1 MWRFLFL
8 LITAFLLRGG
18 SSEYAGMPR
27 NLVLGT
33 ADGYTVGDVY
43 IFVESLRDALDQ
55 GDRHGGRSILA
66 PTDVVLIMRA
76 VHMREELIQYLRS
89 REVKVYSFDDESGAA
104 GSPSFPPGGISHDV
118 GTARAHNVQ
127 NSRFQVYADYLR
139 QYGHL
144 YARGSVL
151 ITDVTDVFF
160 QRHPFSFPLLA
171 PLVLF
176 MEDAK
181 CSEEFNADM
190 AHAVRHYC
198 RLMASSLALINK
210 TEPKGMDQGVHNF
223 LLHMGMLLTS
233 SMRSPL
239 GLKSPCLGDIS
250 QRSRTCPH
258 DEATSSSVEPAFMG
272 HGNSSSRPSS
282 PSSTRPL
289 GEAHPSAN
297 SSDAGCHCPPTPGDP
312 QPPRLLDN
320 YSGPL
325 LTAGLTPREP
335 PYFAEKEG
343 EGITDTD
350 IYAVAVEVGTR
361 FGEKRQAFRQ
371 ASMNGSA
378 DGEGWD
384 VVKGAGA
391 ACGQGRPTP
400 WGRIVNRRGHVYHVV
415 HQWDRHEYMVKYAL
429 SRWAGGGVG
438 ACGSSRHGTNLS
450 DPQPPM
456 SPEASPRKPG
466 QETGAEQRQGGEP
479 SMDSTSAAP
488 EAGCGNKPHD
498 VPGGSSEGIIA
509 LAWGHA
515 ASAGVLQL
523 FLRSL
528 RLTQS
533 DADVVVVMEGAYA
546 SDSALLALL
555 QAHNA
560 HVFAVPTRQ
569 MAIADDAYFAAVVS
583 LLTSGGLDASD
594 VVGRLAQS
602 WRRVMLADA
611 SEVVFQAKPCWDLVR
626 SSPPPGK
633 AAGDQNATNHQG
645 SATEGAH
652 QGLDLAVFLESHAR
666 SLDHCPFHK
675 KWVAFGPLVAG
686 IKARDAAG
694 ALGVPMGLGL
704 GGATSNNATTLTPL
718 ESLSSLLRCC
728 PLSTP
733 SLVLGSRAGI
743 ISYAARMAVTVRA
756 LSADRDARSPGGAFP
771 AFPPGVDPMTAGFPW
786 SSENGNAS
794 AFSAAS
800 SARLLDVPA
809 IGLRSLAHNLLLCPS
824 LRQPP
829 QLVDPGLTQQHVSDG
844 SGQASALLPP
854 PGLCGNPGM
863 GVASDPSRQPPPPL
877 LPFPILSC
885 SSTHGCWVHGRTQ
898 VAGSASGERARDA
911 NGGSAHPSQMP
922 STASPQSTPL
932 LVVSRDSAAVP
943 MVIRFRPLD
952 SDTEKFVRRTVKEQL
967 AWEGG
972 GVPWAVVQWCHFMST
987 TRAVLKVWLTH
998 AAAVEAGYVAEAGG
1012 MANGKKAANAEGK
1025 GAADVP
1031 LASDLTD
1038 ASHYEGPR
1046 VADLAGNTCLG
1057 SIACSNAGS
1066 VNGNGTSDTSGPLLP
1081 PGGLETRVSCQPPL
1095 ASLLEWP
1102 PLSFADVDVGADGL
1116 HENPHPE
1123 NVGRTH
1129 GAHPPPTHASTS
1141 RPAPTL
1147 MDVCRALM
1155 ALGAGPR
1162 HLFTCYAALVSPAT
1176 TWQQPPQAPRDPLWE
1191 LLLFAAAGCERPAAT
1206 ASIPAGQQGVSGASA
1221 GGSGQESPRLRHP
1234 SIQPPALPMIR
1245 LATLLH
1251 GQGYT
1256 REAAAVL
1263 RWATNC
1269 TPFVQGHLASDSP
1282 QSAEPGLASAAQLW
1296 SNLAT
1301 LEVSLGD
1308 LEAALASVRRALALL
1323 PGYPSALLNHATIL
1337 ARLKRHAEAVPA
1349 YRALVA
1355 GSPPGAT
1362 RTNALVGLGRSLE
1375 AAGSLEEAVN
1385 AYRVLLPNYMDNQAA
1400 VEASMAIAGND
1411 RTSGNPG
1418 AAPVSVGE
1426 TRDQEAEHYHDVARL
1441 LYKLGRMEEAE
1452 AVVRGGLARYPD
1464 HPQMLFLQASIL
1476 FELDRQVEA
1485 FGALDTCQMSP
1496 RCRDASG
1503 NLLLGTRCAMLS
1515 NAGRHGDAA
1524 SCFVKLVAAEPQNL
1538 QHRVSL
1544 AAAYVSKGDA
1554 YPALEALRSALR
1566 LAPAGISV
1574 HSGLGHLLAVLGRG
1588 AEATDA
1594 FNAAELLL
1602 AHRWRGMQAAI
1613 SLVVARSL
1621 ETAGANDLA
1630 EEDAALSRERPISP
1644 TRVSTEPRVVTDWE
1658 QQGQYPHAL
1667 VLSALLPPHC
1677 HLARNGEVGPG
1688 QVARLAGGCTVV
1700 TAHPP
1705 GSMYGSAWVQQ
1716 LVSGGAGPGSQTSS
1730 EQATSSGTGSPSSN
1744 VRAGCIC
1751 GTMPASSLDQNG
1763 GSNEDR
1769 SCAPCPCCS
1778 HPLPDAT
1785 LPPYGLEYPERRV
1798 VRVRVPGGARVLSFQ
1813 SWFGSAYT
1821 RDGLLFMNQR
1831 GGAAIQ
1837 EVAAAATYKGAQAVT
1852 LTGPWVAP
1860 FQYQN
1865 LNYYHWV
1872 AETLPELLLL
1882 LAGRGTQTPPPD
1894 TRVLLVGIKF
1904 PKFVGQYLDILSP
1917 ALGWTT
1923 GGKPAR
1929 QAQEMHAEAGQQ
1941 NSFRS
1946 SMDGDVRAWE
1956 GDLAACVGAAVHGVS
1971 GCKDGGVEQQGCD
1984 AGLKDGDL
1992 PPKDGKTGGSRDGE
2006 LGEGRGRTSGPH
2018 GQDKSSSS
2026 SSTTASW
2033 RDHVL
2038 LHVQHLKNDTVF
2050 VFPDDLWVLDWT
2062 WPANASK
2069 TGRHEARVAPAVSKD
2084 GKTQRWVV
2092 VQPSPAMLEQ
2102 APRPLEPLSVFY
2114 PSRFGLRLLRAAL
2127 LQGLGPLQGICVPP
2141 CAPENFRSQPNLARD
2156 ASNRDESNLLKGSGH
2171 EGALHDTP
2179 PTDRTTASPDAHHVD
2194 FHDDV
2199 GGGGNGAGKPALDGS
2214 GPAGTGPC
2222 QTSPGHVLYLTRSK
2236 WEGLGTLE
2244 AEKGEG
2250 GPRVT
2255 TQKKSLR
2262 SVENETV
2269 LVEALMLTLGA
2280 QTIGDVSWYSE
2291 DGRSRVAHKPKA
2303 RLMVHDGSG
2312 SVRQQLR
2319 LFQDASLVIGVH
2331 GAGLANMVACQ
2342 EGTPIV
2348 ELPRLPMHAN
2358 YFAHMAA
2365 ALGLDYWV
2373 SPDLHSWHLAGLS
2386 VTKERTTALID
2397 ALQMRFPQVFG
2408 MH

>member
-1 MWRFLFL
+1 M
-8 LITAFLLRGG
+8 
-18 SSEYAGMPR
+18 
-27 NLVLGT
+27 
-33 ADGYTVGDVY
+33 
-43 IFVESLRDALDQ
+43 
-55 GDRHGGRSILA
+55 
-66 PTDVVLIMRA
+66 
-76 VHMREELIQYLRS
+76 
-89 REVKVYSFDDESGAA
+89 
-104 GSPSFPPGGISHDV
+104 
-118 GTARAHNVQ
+118 
-127 NSRFQVYADYLR
+127 YADYLR
-139 QYGHL
+139 QYGHQ

-181 CSEEFNADM
+181 CGEEFNAELIRKAYGPDIAIKLADYRVSCSGTVYGE
-190 AHAVRHYC
+190 AHAVLHYC
-198 RLMASSLALINK
+198 RLMASSVALFLK
-210 TEPKGMDQGVHNF
+210 TQPRGMDQGVHNF
-223 LLHMGMLLTS
+223 LLHTGMLLTS
-233 SMRSPL
+233 S
-239 GLKSPCLGDIS
+239 
-250 QRSRTCPH
+250 
-258 DEATSSSVEPAFMG
+258 
-272 HGNSSSRPSS
+272 
-282 PSSTRPL
+282 TRPL
-289 GEAHPSAN
+289 MRAASPHPCDGSQRGGASSAMPAFGIVGSARHADSSLPTPSSMGHVPGEAHH
-297 SSDAGCHCPPTPGDP
+297 SSNETGCEWPAFPGDP

-320 YSGPL
+320 YDGPL
-325 LTAGLTPREP
+325 FSASLAPRDSA
-335 PYFAEKEG
+335 YFAEG
-343 EGITDTD
+343 TDGDGIANAASYDASQSCAGQ
-350 IYAVAVEVGTR
+350 IG
-361 FGEKRQAFRQ
+361 RQ
-371 ASMNGSA
+371 ASMKGSA

-384 VVKGAGA
+384 GVSGTGA
-391 ACGQGRPTP
+391 ACGAGRTTP

-429 SRWAGGGVG
+429 SRWAGGGCEHVVT
-438 ACGSSRHGTNLS
+438 SGT
-450 DPQPPM
+450 
-456 SPEASPRKPG
+456 A
-466 QETGAEQRQGGEP
+466 
-479 SMDSTSAAP
+479 
-488 EAGCGNKPHD
+488 
-498 VPGGSSEGIIA
+498 
-509 LAWGHA
+509 
-515 ASAGVLQL
+515 L

-533 DADVVVVMEGAYA
+533 DADVVVVMEEGAYA
-546 SDSALLALL
+546 SDSALRALL
-555 QAHNA
+555 QQHNA

-583 LLTSGGLDASD
+583 LLTSGGLEASD
-594 VVGRLAQS
+594 AAGRLARS
-602 WRRVMLADA
+602 WRRVLLADA

-626 SSPPPGK
+626 SSPHPGK
-633 AAGDQNATNHQG
+633 AVDNQRAYIHQDSTSG
-645 SATEGAH
+645 GGEGELA
-652 QGLDLAVFLESHAR
+652 LAVFLESHTIP
-666 SLDHCPFHK
+666 LKNCPFHK
-675 KWVAFGPLVAG
+675 KWVASGPLVAG
-686 IKARDAAG
+686 VKAREANG
-694 ALGVPMGLGL
+694 ALGVAVGMGL
-704 GGATSNNATTLTPL
+704 GGAVASNATSSPAGN
-718 ESLSSLLRCC
+718 LSSALRCC

-743 ISYAARMAVTVRA
+743 LSYAARMAVAVRA
-756 LSADRDARSPGGAFP
+756 LSADRDARSAAGVLP
-771 AFPPGVDPMTAGFPW
+771 AFPPGVDPVTANSPW
-786 SSENGNAS
+786 ASETLNAS
-794 AFSAAS
+794 AFSFSS
-800 SARLLDVPA
+800 SARLLDVPTV
-809 IGLRSLAHNLLLCPS
+809 GLRSLAHNLLLCPS

-829 QLVDPGLTQQHVSDG
+829 QPVYPGLTQQYVNAG
-844 SGQASALLPP
+844 SGQPSDSLTPP
-854 PGLCGNPGM
+854 HLLCGNPGM
-863 GVASDPSRQPPPPL
+863 GVASNRSRQPPPPL
-877 LPFPILSC
+877 LPFSVLSC
-885 SSTHGCWVHGRTQ
+885 SSMHGCWVHGRTQ
-898 VAGSASGERARDA
+898 VAGNASGEREMGA
-911 NGGSAHPSQMP
+911 GGSSVHPLRRS
-922 STASPQSTPL
+922 SSASPSSAPL
-932 LVVSRDSAAVP
+932 LNMSRDSAAVP
-943 MVIRFRPLD
+943 MVIRFRSLD
-952 SDTEKFVRRTVKEQL
+952 SETIKVVRRTEKEQL

-972 GVPWAVVQWCHFMST
+972 GVPWAVVQWSHFMFT
-987 TRAVLKVWLTH
+987 TRAVLKVWLTYT
-998 AAAVEAGYVAEAGG
+998 AAVEAGHVAEAGC
-1012 MANGKKAANAEGK
+1012 ATEGKRAANAEGN
-1025 GAADVP
+1025 GSTDTP
-1031 LASDLTD
+1031 LASKSAD
-1038 ASHYEGPR
+1038 ASNYKGSR
-1046 VADLAGNTCLG
+1046 VADLARTCISSRSCLDAG
-1057 SIACSNAGS
+1057 SI
-1066 VNGNGTSDTSGPLLP
+1066 NGNSTSGMGGPLFS
-1081 PGGLETRVSCQPPL
+1081 PGGMDTEVSCQPPL

-1102 PLSFADVDVGADGL
+1102 PLSFADVDVGVDGL
-1116 HENPHPE
+1116 HEKPHPE
-1123 NVGRTH
+1123 NMGRTH
-1129 GAHPPPTHASTS
+1129 GAHPPPTHASAS
-1141 RPAPTL
+1141 RPAPAL

-1191 LLLFAAAGCERPAAT
+1191 LLLFATAGCERPAVAEQT
-1206 ASIPAGQQGVSGASA
+1206 PDGQQGGSGASA
-1221 GGSGQESPRLRHP
+1221 GGPGVASPRLRHP
-1234 SIQPPALPMIR
+1234 SIQPPALPMNR

-1256 REAAAVL
+1256 REAVAVL

-1269 TPFVQGHLASDSP
+1269 TSSLPGHLASNSSAFP
-1282 QSAEPGLASAAQLW
+1282 QSAGVSLASVAQLW

-1308 LEAALASVRRALALL
+1308 LEVALASVRRALALL

-1337 ARLKRHAEAVPA
+1337 AQLERHAEAVPT
-1349 YRALVA
+1349 YRTMLA

-1362 RTNALVGLGRSLE
+1362 RSTALLGLGRSLE
-1375 AAGSLEEAVN
+1375 ALGAPKEAL
-1385 AYRVLLPNYMDNQAA
+1385 AEYQALFPGMEQLFPRMDQQAIP
-1400 VEASMAIAGND
+1400 MAINGSNNNCVPGSSSRSSSSSSSSSSHIPSVSAPSNEM
-1411 RTSGNPG
+1411 SG
-1418 AAPVSVGE
+1418 AAGGSAAGQAVAGVVQVFVGA
-1426 TRDQEAEHYHDVARL
+1426 THDQEGEHYHDVARL
-1441 LYKLGRMEEAE
+1441 LYKLGRVEEAE
-1452 AVVRGGLARYPD
+1452 AVVRGGLARHAD
-1464 HPQMLFLQASIL
+1464 HPQMIFLLSYIL
-1476 FELDRQVEA
+1476 LTLERYDEALVALDR
-1485 FGALDTCQMSP
+1485 CQMSQACHTAIGG
-1496 RCRDASG
+1496 RLLAS
-1503 NLLLGTRCAMLS
+1503 RCAMLYA
-1515 NAGRHGDAA
+1515 AGMLDEAVPCYHQ
-1524 SCFVKLVAAEPQNL
+1524 LIAAEPNGPEL
-1538 QHRVSL
+1538 YVSL
-1544 AAAYVSKGDA
+1544 TSVYMAAGK
-1554 YPALEALRSALR
+1554 PFLALSAIRAALP
-1566 LAPAGISV
+1566 LAPWSLPV
-1574 HSGLGHLLAVLGRG
+1574 HSSLGHVLAVLGHG
-1588 AEATDA
+1588 QQATDA
-1594 FNAAELLL
+1594 FRVAEIVL
-1602 AHRWRGMQAAI
+1602 AQQWPHMHAAI
-1613 SLVVARSL
+1613 SQVVAKSSGV
-1621 ETAGANDLA
+1621 AGAHELA
-1630 EEDAALSRERPISP
+1630 VDNTTLSMDGPDPRA
-1644 TRVSTEPRVVTDWE
+1644 RVEPRVVTDWE

-1769 SCAPCPCCS
+1769 SCAPFPCCS

-1831 GGAAIQ
+1831 GGAVMQ
-1837 EVAAAATYKGAQAVT
+1837 DVAAMATYKGAQAVT
-1852 LTGPWVAP
+1852 LAGPWVSP
-1860 FQYQN
+1860 FQYRN

-1882 LAGRGTQTPPPD
+1882 LAGRGIRSPSPA

-1904 PKFVGQYLDILSP
+1904 PNFVGQYLDILSP

-1923 GGKPAR
+1923 GGKSAR
-1929 QAQEMHAEAGQQ
+1929 QAQEMHAEGGQQ
-1941 NSFRS
+1941 ISLRRG
-1946 SMDGDVRAWE
+1946 MDGDVRAWE

-1971 GCKDGGVEQQGCD
+1971 GCKDGGVEQHGRD

-1992 PPKDGKTGGSRDGE
+1992 PSKDGETGGSRDGE
-2006 LGEGRGRTSGPH
+2006 LGEGRGPTSEPR

-2069 TGRHEARVAPAVSKD
+2069 TGRREARVAPALSKD

-2092 VQPSPAMLEQ
+2092 MQPPPAMLEQ

-2127 LQGLGPLQGICVPP
+2127 LQGLGPLQGKCLPP
-2141 CAPENFRSQPNLARD
+2141 CAPENFRSQSNFAGD
-2156 ASNRDESNLLKGSGH
+2156 ASSRDESNLLKGSGH
-2171 EGALHDTP
+2171 EGALHGAP
-2179 PTDRTTASPDAHHVD
+2179 PTDQTAASQDTYHLD

-2199 GGGGNGAGKPALDGS
+2199 GGGNGATGKPSSDGS

-2244 AEKGEG
+2244 AGKGDG
-2250 GPRVT
+2250 GPRVA

-2291 DGRSRVAHKPKA
+2291 DGRSRVAHKPEA

-2331 GAGLANMVACQ
+2331 GAGLANMVVCQ

-2348 ELPRLPMHAN
+2348 ELPRLPMHGN

-2373 SPDLHSWHLAGLS
+2373 SPDLHSWHNTGLT
-2386 VTKERTTALID
+2386 VTEERATALVH
-2397 ALQMRFPQVFG
+2397 ALQRQFPQVFRTAS
-2408 MH
+2408 